1 MLGKE
6 EYTWQ
11 KVTNIQTFSWGRHK
25 MRWLKNIEVVAFFR
39 KKLLLLLLFC
49 SSQSSH
55 LFFFTVS
62 YLRAIYYFFLNCSII
77 ALQCCVNFCCKT
89 TQQHESAIFVCVCV
103 CVCVTLSSWASHPSF
118 SPLTPSHLST
128 HHTSRSWAPCAIQ
141 LLPTSYLIY
150 A

>member
-1 MLGKE
+1 
-6 EYTWQ
+6 
-11 KVTNIQTFSWGRHK
+11 

-103 CVCVTLSSWASHPSF
+103 CVCVCNPFLLSLSPFLLTPHSIPPLYSSHIAELSSLCYTVAS
-118 SPLTPSHLST
+118 
-128 HHTSRSWAPCAIQ
+128 
-141 LLPTSYLIY
+141 Y
-150 A
+150 